1 MYLMLLGLFALIFA
15 LGIALCIIQF
25 WLDFHKQREQI
36 AVTRAHRYRRATTF
50 HYDQNGNPEYIY
62 NPETETLIIPPTG
75 NQAFAPTILIRDSI
89 QRNLKADK
97 DQPIL
102 YNIPQRAKSLN
113 GDKTIE
119 MLEAEIMGPE
129 ISDERKLPISEGEK
143 AIYIRKCLEE
153 GIGIVDAAKGIG
165 INPGGSKAYKAF
177 TDLWSTIVATKDNE
191 SLS

>member
-15 LGIALCIIQF
+15 LGIALCLVQF

-36 AVTRAHRYRRATTF
+36 AATRARRYRRATTF

-75 NQAFAPTILIRDSI
+75 NQAFSPTILIRDSI
-89 QRNLKADK
+89 QRNIKADK

-119 MLEAEIMGPE
+119 MLEAEVLEPE
-129 ISDERKLPISEGEK
+129 ISDVPKLPISEGEK
-143 AIYIRKCLEE
+143 ADYIRKCIKE
-153 GIGIVDAAKGIG
+153 GIGLVDAARAIN

-177 TDLWSTIVATKDNE
+177 ADLWATIVARKDIGP
-191 SLS
+191 LS